1 MIPFAY
7 SFRNL
12 FRRPLQS
19 VQLVGGSS
27 MVILL
32 IMIAASINQAMEYTL
47 RNSGEPRNAI
57 LLGAGSEES
66 IERSEV
72 SRIVPDVAEASI
84 VNIRKVL
91 GRPAVSPEVHYN
103 GLVFL
108 EDQKSS
114 QALLRGVRY
123 QSLWVHPKLRITE
136 GRFPRAGEVMVGRL
150 AHKKLGVTED
160 LLQVGSSVS
169 FNEEK
174 LVVSGLFDAPGTV
187 MEAEIWLPLNDL
199 MAYTQRS
206 TYSCVVV
213 GLQNAEEFG
222 EVDAFSKMRLDLELV
237 AIRESEYYA
246 KLSAFFGPI
255 RWMAWVCAILI
266 GTGALL
272 GGLNTL
278 YAAFSSRIKEFGA
291 LQAIGF
297 SRFSLLVSL
306 TQESGLSGFF
316 GFLFAFSIAFGCLQG
331 ISFSFSIGVFV
342 LDFNAWVLKIGIFSG
357 VVLGM
362 FGGIPAGWS
371 CLRPSLP
378 ETLRSS

>member
-91 GRPAVSPEVHYN
+91 GWPAVSPEVHYN

-114 QALLRGVRY
+114 QALLRGVHS
-123 QSLWVHPKLRITE
+123 QSRSGNRITQE
-136 GRFPRAGEVMVGRL
+136 
-150 AHKKLGVTED
+150 
-160 LLQVGSSVS
+160 
-169 FNEEK
+169 
-174 LVVSGLFDAPGTV
+174 
-187 MEAEIWLPLNDL
+187 
-199 MAYTQRS
+199 
-206 TYSCVVV
+206 
-213 GLQNAEEFG
+213 
-222 EVDAFSKMRLDLELV
+222 
-237 AIRESEYYA
+237 AIR
-246 KLSAFFGPI
+246 
-255 RWMAWVCAILI
+255 
-266 GTGALL
+266 
-272 GGLNTL
+272 
-278 YAAFSSRIKEFGA
+278 
-291 LQAIGF
+291 
-297 SRFSLLVSL
+297 
-306 TQESGLSGFF
+306 
-316 GFLFAFSIAFGCLQG
+316 
-331 ISFSFSIGVFV
+331 
-342 LDFNAWVLKIGIFSG
+342 
-357 VVLGM
+357 
-362 FGGIPAGWS
+362 
-371 CLRPSLP
+371 
-378 ETLRSS
+378 